1 MAETYGKQYKTV
13 QENVMAIQLKIST
26 MESVYHFMDNADITL
41 RIAHGDIT
49 ATITDKN
56 GVKFGVSKFEWI
68 VKDSDDGISVW
79 NDTDF
84 KKKFI
89 EV

>member
-1 MAETYGKQYKTV
+1 MADTYGKQYKTV

-26 MESVYHFMDNADITL
+26 IESVYHFMDNADVTFRIT
-41 RIAHGDIT
+41 HGDIT

-56 GVKFGVSKFEWI
+56 GAKFNVSKFEWI
-68 VKDSDDGISVW
+68 VKDSNDGISVW
-79 NDTDF
+79 TDTDF

>member
-1 MAETYGKQYKTV
+1 MADTYGKQYKTV
-13 QENVMAIQLKIST
+13 QEDVMAIQLKIST
-26 MESVYHFMDNADITL
+26 IESVYHFMDNADVTF
-41 RIAHGDIT
+41 RISHGDIT

-56 GVKFGVSKFEWI
+56 GAKFSVSKFEWI
-68 VKDSDDGISVW
+68 VKNSNDEISVYT
-79 NDTDF
+79 DTDF

>member
-13 QENVMAIQLKIST
+13 QEEVTAIQLKIST
-26 MESVYHFMDNADITL
+26 MENVYHFMNNADTTL
-41 RIAHGDIT
+41 RIAHGNIT

-56 GVKFGVSKFEWI
+56 STKFNVSKFEWI
-68 VKDSDDGISVW
+68 VKDSNDGISVW
-79 NDTDF
+79 KDADF